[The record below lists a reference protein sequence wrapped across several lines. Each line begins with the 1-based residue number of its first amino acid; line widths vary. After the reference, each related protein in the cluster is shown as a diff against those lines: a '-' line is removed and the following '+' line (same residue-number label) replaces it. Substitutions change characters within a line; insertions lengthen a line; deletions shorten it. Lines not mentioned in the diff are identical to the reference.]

1 LAQSQAEYNAQV
13 DAAKAKIS
21 AAQEALVKAQTEY
34 NDALAIG
41 ASLNSQI
48 SQAEQNLQAAQT
60 AYNQS
65 LIPDPSWIRPTVEE
79 TYTVSVPYT
88 IEVPYV
94 VQEPVVTTVTTTEQ
108 VANTT
113 YTITGGVTAQ
123 MYNRRGY
130 NNAPPLPYAGETPVL
145 TTTVS
150 NIDFQ
155 WGSGYILQQGNI
167 WYAEDVIVK
176 FTGNLLFPA
185 DGQYQ
190 FYAPGDDGVILNI
203 AGMGLIND
211 WRDKGG
217 GGSVSQEVFIRGGVL
232 YPFTLYYY
240 ENGGGAWVQ
249 LNSKL
254 TTDSYWQVVPAAW
267 LGTQVA
273 ETITYQEVTVTSDVT
288 TYVDVTYYR
297 EETIYREEERVRIV
311 PDENAVQPMIKDD
324 SFLPAIV
331 SAQSILDNLITLKTQ
346 NSVIIESASNDVTN
360 KQQELNVAQQELEAI
375 PPFREPTPTPT
386 QTESTPEKSTTPEPE
401 PTPTPEPSETT
412 KPTESELRVEEAVA
426 EIAALTDIAPEDLS
440 DKQIEQLVEAANA
453 VFETAEQ
460 GSPAYEQAL
469 EALSVAAVAD
479 DPQLPT
485 ELAAIPG
492 AAAVLET
499 FNALGNVGADMA
511 PAVREEAEK
520 TVIASVIATG
530 AAVQA
535 TVTAATTASMTTTSS
550 PSAGSSGSSD
560 GGGGASAESK
570 SAGRTNRKVK

>member
-1 LAQSQAEYNAQV
+1 MAQSQAEYNAQV